1 MENHKAFIFNTMERL
16 CIILVFVALACIA
29 TGTAGCGNSE
39 TPLDAKTREAI
50 DSLSTAEIRLLRV
63 ELDSQCQMARVTE
76 MPHLVDSI
84 KQVRLREIQ
93 EQLKT
98 VPR

>member
-1 MENHKAFIFNTMERL
+1 MRFLLLLLLTS
-16 CIILVFVALACIA
+16 ALTYAC
-29 TGTAGCGNSE
+29 GGSE

-63 ELDSQCQMARVTE
+63 ELDSQCQMARVTQ

-93 EQLKT
+93 EQLRT
-98 VPR
+98 VPK

>member
-1 MENHKAFIFNTMERL
+1 MRFLLPL
-16 CIILVFVALACIA
+16 CIVSALFYACE
-29 TGTAGCGNSE
+29 GSE

-63 ELDSQCQMARVTE
+63 ELDSQCQMARVTQ

-84 KQVRLREIQ
+84 RQVRLREIQ

-98 VPR
+98 IPK

>member
-1 MENHKAFIFNTMERL
+1 MERFGAAFL
-16 CIILVFVALACIA
+16 FVVLLGLIA
-29 TGTAGCGNSE
+29 GTSGCGSSE

-50 DSLSTAEIRLLRV
+50 DSLSTAQIRVLRV
-63 ELDSQCQMARVTE
+63 ELDSQCQMARVTQ

>member
-1 MENHKAFIFNTMERL
+1 MFKISTMERFCAFCFYITLL
-16 CIILVFVALACIA
+16 CI
-29 TGTAGCGNSE
+29 TASTWGCGSSE

-63 ELDSQCQMARVTE
+63 ELDSQCQMARVTQ
-76 MPHLVDSI
+76 MPQLVDSI